1 MTTMERIMRPLLKPV
16 LWMVGRLN
24 PKMHV
29 LPEQY
34 IPLTVL
40 QRLEAF
46 VSAAPNSASVLDLG
60 GGGEGIIGQFLGNR
74 VTAIDI
80 REDEL
85 KDAPDGPIKVVA
97 DARALPFEDQV
108 FDCATAFYFL
118 MYLKTGDL
126 SQVLSEAYRVLK
138 PGGQLYIWDACIPM
152 YTQRRDKLIIAPVKV
167 QLPSGTV
174 STAYGTPWFEK
185 ELNAQQLKT
194 LAHTIGFTVVEETT
208 TPNAFSLVLQRA
220 PLM

>member
-24 PKMHV
+24 PRMHV

-34 IPLTVL
+34 IPLSVL
-40 QRLEAF
+40 QKLESGVF
-46 VSAAPNSASVLDLG
+46 QTPNGPLVIDLG

-108 FDCATAFYFL
+108 FDSATAFYFL

-152 YTQRRDKLIIAPVKV
+152 YTQRKDKLIIAPVKV

-185 ELNAQQLKT
+185 VLNAQQITT
-194 LAHTIGFTVVEETT
+194 LASSIGFTVVEETT
-208 TPNAFSLVLQRA
+208 QRQAFSLTLQKTS
-220 PLM
+220 